1 MGDKI
6 LRMFQEWV
14 EDGTTTIFNILS
26 EFIFGYEGL
35 NGFAT
40 NLYGVFVFFGGI
52 LLVVMVLVKII
63 IYQLSEA
70 DIWSIIIGI
79 MKSSSMVLI
88 LQTLLYFIMDRFVQ
102 PLVL

>member
-35 NGFAT
+35 NGLRQIFMAS
-40 NLYGVFVFFGGI
+40 
-52 LLVVMVLVKII
+52 
-63 IYQLSEA
+63 LSSLAEFY
-70 DIWSIIIGI
+70 W
-79 MKSSSMVLI
+79 L
-88 LQTLLYFIMDRFVQ
+88 
-102 PLVL
+102 

>member
-14 EDGTTTIFNILS
+14 EDGTTIIFNILS

-63 IYQLSEA
+63 IYKLSEAEGSTEA
-70 DIWSIIIGI
+70 DIWSIIIEI

-88 LQTLLYFIMDRFVQ
+88 L
-102 PLVL
+102 

>member
-52 LLVVMVLVKII
+52 LLVVMVLCFARPF
-63 IYQLSEA
+63 YT
-70 DIWSIIIGI
+70 
-79 MKSSSMVLI
+79 I
-88 LQTLLYFIMDRFVQ
+88 LQRKSTHLCA
-102 PLVL
+102 